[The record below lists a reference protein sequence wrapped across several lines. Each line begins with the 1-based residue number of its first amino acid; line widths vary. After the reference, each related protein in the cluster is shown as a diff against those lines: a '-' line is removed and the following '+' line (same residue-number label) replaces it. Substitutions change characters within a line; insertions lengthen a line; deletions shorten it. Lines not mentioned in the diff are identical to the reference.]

1 MTARI
6 LVIAAACAALAAVGV
21 LVAARLRPRTP
32 ELGLENGRLRPC
44 PGSPNCVVSEGGPS
58 GSSVPPIAWSGSADD
73 AMRDLASLLART
85 PRVTVVTAGKG
96 YLHAEFRS
104 RLFGYVDDFE
114 ARLDETARC
123 IQVRSASRSG
133 HSDLGVNRRR
143 VESIRAALEK
153 R

>member
-6 LVIAAACAALAAVGV
+6 LVIAAAMVALASVAV

-32 ELGLENGRLRPC
+32 TLGLENGRLRPC
-44 PGSPNCVVSEGGPS
+44 PGTPNCVVSEGGRADC
-58 GSSVPPIAWSGSADD
+58 SVPPIPWSGKPGE
-73 AMRDLASLLART
+73 AMRALTSLLT
-85 PRVTVVTAGKG
+85 TLPRVTVVTVRED

-104 RLFGYVDDFE
+104 LLFGYVDDLE
-114 ARLDETARC
+114 ARWDGTAGGL
-123 IQVRSASRSG
+123 QVRSASRSG

-143 VESIRAALEK
+143 VEWIRTALEK